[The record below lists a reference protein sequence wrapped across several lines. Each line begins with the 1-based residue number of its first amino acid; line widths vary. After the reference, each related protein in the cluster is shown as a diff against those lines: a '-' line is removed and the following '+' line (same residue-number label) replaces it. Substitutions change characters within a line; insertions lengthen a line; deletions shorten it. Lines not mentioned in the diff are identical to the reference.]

1 MPFGYRLDLINFLLA
16 DVRGGFGPYVGIFLL
31 GQAHWD
37 QASIGLVLTISG
49 LIGISLH
56 APIGVFIDATR
67 HKRALLIGGVASL
80 AAAAVAIVKAPT
92 MPVVLA
98 ADIAMAV
105 LGAVFAPTVA
115 AITVGL
121 VRRQYLAQR
130 LARNAACDRAG
141 NIFAAAAAGIA
152 GWALSLEAVFYLVPM
167 FAALTTA
174 AILCIPAAAIDHQR
188 ARGLDVDAAAISP
201 HAESWHA
208 MLRHRPLLVLAGG
221 LALFHFAN
229 APILLLLGLELE
241 RQHPAIVTLY
251 MSIAIIAAQLVS
263 IPVALMVGARADL
276 WGRKPLLLLGFA
288 ALPVRL
294 LLYALTDHPAWIV
307 AGQLLDGVSL
317 GTLDALLALMLA
329 DIMRGTG
336 RYNAARGIVGT
347 VQGIGG
353 SASNIVAGL
362 LVVGAGYPVAFTALA
377 GIAAA
382 ACLLILVALPETRPA
397 A

>member
-1 MPFGYRLDLINFLLA
+1 MHFGYRLDLINFLLA
-16 DVRGGFGPYVGIFLL
+16 DVRGGLGPYVGIFLL

-37 QASIGLVLTISG
+37 QASIGMVLTISG

-67 HKRALLIGGVASL
+67 HKRALLIGGVALL

-92 MPVVLA
+92 TPIVLA

-121 VRRQYLAQR
+121 VQRQYLAQR

-152 GWALSLEAVFYLVPM
+152 GWAWSLEAVFYLVPM
-167 FAALTTA
+167 FAALTTV

-208 MLRHRPLLVLAGG
+208 MLQHRPLLVLAGG

-263 IPVALMVGARADL
+263 IPVALIVGARADR

-294 LLYALTDHPAWIV
+294 LLYAWTDHPAWIV

-353 SASNIVAGL
+353 STSNIVAGL
-362 LVVGAGYPVAFTALA
+362 LVVSAGYSVAFIFLA
-377 GIAAA
+377 SAAA
-382 ACLLILVALPETRPA
+382 TACLLVAA
-397 A
+397 